1 MAREI
6 FSRTFNGERT
16 HTILTNIMMLNEISI
31 EILQRCP
38 NRCIYCSS
46 HSNPQ
51 ATHII
56 SFETIKGIIDDA
68 KALGCKTVCLSGG
81 EPFLHP
87 QILEIISY
95 IAQQHLDCYV
105 YTSGIYM
112 KDGVYSSLPFGYIES
127 VRGMVDKIIF
137 NVEADTPA
145 LYNQIMGTDVDGF
158 NLMKKS
164 IEDCVASGLNV
175 EAHVVPMRININH
188 LKAIFNMCY
197 QLGVSKVS
205 VLRLVLQ
212 GRALENLS
220 LVKLT
225 NKENLEVS
233 KLIRTLHDTN
243 SGKVRIGLPY
253 SDSNCRIYCKAATD
267 KINIRYDGNVY
278 PCEVF
283 KDDILN
289 AKLGYNPDNVC
300 KSRFYDIYQKSP
312 YLNVVRRGIEAFKK
326 EDGEE
331 VCYGQF
337 KMDQV

>member
-1 MAREI
+1 
-6 FSRTFNGERT
+6 
-16 HTILTNIMMLNEISI
+16 MLCEISI

-51 ATHII
+51 ATHLIPFEII
-56 SFETIKGIIDDA
+56 KNIIDDA
-68 KALGCKTVCLSGG
+68 KSLGCKTVCLSGG

-87 QILEIISY
+87 QILDIISY
-95 IAQQHLDCYV
+95 IAKQQLTCYV

-112 KDGVYSSLPFGYIES
+112 KDEVYSSLPNEYIEAI
-127 VRGMVDKIIF
+127 RGMVDKVIF
-137 NVEADTPA
+137 NVEADSSA
-145 LYNQIMGTDVDGF
+145 LYDQIMGTDVGGF
-158 NLMKKS
+158 DMMKKS
-164 IEDCVASGLNV
+164 INDCVSSGLVV
-175 EAHVVPMRININH
+175 ETHVVPMQVNFKH
-188 LKAIFNMCY
+188 LRSIFEMCY

-212 GRALENLS
+212 GRALDNLS

-225 NKENLEVS
+225 NEENVEVTRI
-233 KLIRTLHDTN
+233 IRALHDSN

-312 YLNVVRRGIEAFKK
+312 YLNVVRKGIEAFKK
-326 EDGEE
+326 GDGEE

-337 KMDQV
+337 KMKKV

>member
-1 MAREI
+1 
-6 FSRTFNGERT
+6 
-16 HTILTNIMMLNEISI
+16 MLSEISI

-51 ATHII
+51 ATHLIPFEII
-56 SFETIKGIIDDA
+56 KNVIDDA
-68 KALGCKTVCLSGG
+68 KNLGCKTVCLSGG

-87 QILEIISY
+87 QILDIISY
-95 IAQQHLDCYV
+95 IAKQQLTCYV

-112 KDGVYSSLPFGYIES
+112 KDEVYSSLPNEYIEAI
-127 VRGMVDKIIF
+127 RGMVDKVIF
-137 NVEADTPA
+137 NVEADSSA
-145 LYNQIMGTDVDGF
+145 LYDQIMGTDVGGF
-158 NLMKKS
+158 DMMKKS
-164 IEDCVASGLNV
+164 INDCVSSGLVV
-175 EAHVVPMRININH
+175 ETHVVPMQVNFKH
-188 LKAIFNMCY
+188 LRSIFEMCY

-212 GRALENLS
+212 GRALDNLS

-225 NKENLEVS
+225 NEENVEVTRI
-233 KLIRTLHDTN
+233 IRALHDSN

-312 YLNVVRRGIEAFKK
+312 YLNVVRKGIEAFKK
-326 EDGEE
+326 GDGEE

-337 KMDQV
+337 KMKKV